1 MFDNDTLIRY
11 IRIFSDI
18 TGQLKYAAQ
27 KRVLL
32 EVALIKLCRPAM
44 EVNQDALLD
53 RIRAVERQLEEG
65 VTAIPRQQIPA
76 YTDAPADTAENR
88 KKPEL
93 PKALNE
99 DVKEVVKEFRRLIQD
114 ASPML
119 RTYLKKARL
128 SAGEGNRLIIV
139 LPDEV
144 SAGVV
149 GTEEHKEEI
158 QQLIAEKIGKEIEL
172 DVRSME
178 TGQRFEDHFI
188 DIESL
193 IHMEITVED
202 E

>member
-1 MFDNDTLIRY
+1 M
-11 IRIFSDI
+11 
-18 TGQLKYAAQ
+18 
-27 KRVLL
+27 L
-32 EVALIKLCRPAM
+32 E
-44 EVNQDALLD
+44 
-53 RIRAVERQLEEG
+53 RIRAVEEKLEEG
-65 VTAIPRQQIPA
+65 AFA
-76 YTDAPADTAENR
+76 APVQEKVIYVNGSGAEESASEK

-99 DVKEVVKEFRRLIQD
+99 DVKAVAKDFRMIAGD

-128 SAGEGNRLIIV
+128 SAGEGNRLLIV

-158 QQLIAEKIGKEIEL
+158 RNLIAEKIGKEIEI
-172 DVRSME
+172 DVRQTE
-178 TGQRFEDHFI
+178 QGHRFEDQFV
-188 DIESL
+188 DLESL